1 MSVENTSG
9 YQGFPIPVGC
19 LFPFAGIATKID
31 PTQFQLCDGAS
42 LLRSEWPELF
52 SVIGTIYGAV
62 DGLHFNLPDTIARY
76 IKGTNVNA
84 NVTQAGGTGGAS
96 IQFPILLT
104 NMPDLP
110 VFNTTIA
117 GVGIEFQNPVATIQ
131 GNHQYLQGNTPT
143 EQGSNPPVGLEW
155 TTRKAGGDIMN
166 DIDVNYTPN
175 SLNMNYTPVL
185 PQIPAEVDIAT
196 LEPAHYQMTY
206 YIKARY

>member
-31 PTQFQLCDGAS
+31 PTQFILCDGRS
-42 LLRSEWPELF
+42 LKRSEWAELF
-52 SVIGTIYGAV
+52 SIIGTIYGAV
-62 DGLHFNLPDTIARY
+62 DGLHFSVPNTINRY

-84 NVTQAGGTGGAS
+84 NVTQAGGTGGALTSFS
-96 IQFPILLT
+96 IVEA

-110 VFNTTIA
+110 PYNTIIA
-117 GVGIEFQNPVATIQ
+117 GVGIDFANPVANIS

-143 EQGSNPPVGLEW
+143 DKGANPPVGLEW
-155 TTRKAGGDIMN
+155 SVYNAGGLIMN
-166 DIDVNYTPN
+166 NINVDYVPG
-175 SLNMNYTPVL
+175 SLNMNFTPVG
-185 PQIPAEVDIAT
+185 PVVPAEVAVTT
-196 LEPAHYQMTY
+196 LEPAHFAMTY

>member
-19 LFPFAGIATKID
+19 LFPFAGKATSID

-84 NVTQAGGTGGAS
+84 NVTQIGGTGGALTS
-96 IQFPILLT
+96 FPIVEA

-110 VFNTTIA
+110 VFNTTIP
-117 GVGIEFQNPVATIQ
+117 GVGIEFQNPVATIT

-143 EQGSNPPVGLEW
+143 DQGANPPVGLEW
-155 TTRKAGGDIMN
+155 SVYNAGGLIMTDIN
-166 DIDVNYTPN
+166 VNYTPG
-175 SLNMNYTPVL
+175 SLNMNYTPVA
-185 PQIPAEVDIAT
+185 PVIDAEVAVST
-196 LEPAHYQMTY
+196 LEPAHFAMTY

>member
-9 YQGFPIPVGC
+9 YQGFPIPIGC

-31 PTQFQLCDGAS
+31 PTQFILCDGRS
-42 LLRSEWPELF
+42 LQRSEWPELF
-52 SVIGTIYGAV
+52 SVIGTIYGSLSATT
-62 DGLHFNLPDTIARY
+62 FNIPNTTNRY

-96 IQFPILLT
+96 TQFPILLT

-143 EQGSNPPVGLEW
+143 EQGQNPPVGLEW
-155 TTRKAGGDIMN
+155 TIRKAGGDIMN
-166 DIDVNYTPN
+166 SINVNYTPN

-185 PQIPAEVDIAT
+185 PVIPAELAVET
-196 LEPAHYQMTY
+196 LEPAHYEMTY

>member
-19 LFPFAGIATKID
+19 LFPFAGKATSID

-84 NVTQAGGTGGAS
+84 GTTQAGGTGGAS
-96 IQFPILLT
+96 FAVSIT
-104 NMPDLP
+104 EANMPDLP
-110 VFNTTIA
+110 EFNTTIA
-117 GVGIEFQNPVATIQ
+117 GVGIEFQNPVATIT

-143 EQGSNPPVGLEW
+143 DQGSNPPVGLEW
-155 TTRKAGGDIMN
+155 NVYNAGGILMTDIN
-166 DIDVNYTPN
+166 VNYTPN
-175 SLNMNYTPVL
+175 SLNMNYTAVPPEIPVDVFL
-185 PQIPAEVDIAT
+185 DS
-196 LEPAHYQMTY
+196 LEPVHFNMTY